1 MTQNL
6 LVASDRVGPAKR
18 LRGYRA
24 GLRRRVRRVQRE
36 ARRAPGR
43 VTQMLHKL
51 PISPHIRHELAR
63 VVLWS
68 PGSSQIA
75 IDDALLG
82 GQNGL
87 SAAEYAAATG
97 DLFWP
102 SRRVVDGPHA
112 DLLRRSRNA
121 GELSDEEILDSP
133 YGQMA
138 ARCIDVSGQYF
149 SATDAA
155 GIVEIARDF
164 IDRTLS
170 DVPGVTTTRARQ
182 SRAGTPILVAPIA
195 HSDLYQ
201 VVDGHHRI
209 ASLAI
214 QGHETF
220 PARVRRSRVRTPVQD
235 LLDEMSWIGGNQ
247 ELYQPI
253 DAPELERD
261 WVTVRR
267 CTDRL
272 GAMDQVTA
280 RLGIEPDTS
289 SYLDVASCYGWF
301 VAKMRDRGF
310 DAYGIERDPLAPSL
324 GVGAYGLDPNRI
336 SVGDAVEL
344 LTANQRRYD
353 VVSCFSLLH
362 HFVLGRGST
371 DAEGLLELL
380 DQATGRVLFLDTG
393 QANEAWFKE
402 SLPEWDPPFIAK
414 FLEKNST
421 FDEIIDWG
429 PDADAVP
436 PYQDN
441 YGRHLFACIRMST

>member
-1 MTQNL
+1 M
-6 LVASDRVGPAKR
+6 
-18 LRGYRA
+18 
-24 GLRRRVRRVQRE
+24 
-36 ARRAPGR
+36 
-43 VTQMLHKL
+43 
-51 PISPHIRHELAR
+51 
-63 VVLWS
+63 
-68 PGSSQIA
+68 
-75 IDDALLG
+75 
-82 GQNGL
+82 
-87 SAAEYAAATG
+87 SATEYAAATG

-112 DLLRRSRNA
+112 DLLRRFRD
-121 GELSDEEILDSP
+121 GGDFSDEEILDSP
-133 YGQMA
+133 YGRMA
-138 ARCIDVSGQYF
+138 ARCIELSGQYF

-164 IDRTLS
+164 IDRSFS
-170 DVPGVTTTRARQ
+170 DIPGATTRRARQ
-182 SRAGTPILVAPIA
+182 SRAGTPILVAPVA
-195 HSDLYQ
+195 HSNLYQ

-214 QGHETF
+214 QGNEMF

-253 DAPELERD
+253 DAPELERE

-272 GAMDQVTA
+272 GAMDKVTA
-280 RLGIEPDTS
+280 RLGIEPGTS

-301 VAKMRDRGF
+301 VAQMRDRGF

-324 GVGAYGLDPNRI
+324 GAGAYGLDPSRI
-336 SVGDAVEL
+336 TVGDAVEL
-344 LTANQRRYD
+344 LRADQRRHD
-353 VVSCFSLLH
+353 IVSCFSLLH

-380 DQATGRVLFLDTG
+380 DRATGRVLFLDTG

-421 FDEIIDWG
+421 FDEIIDCG

-441 YGRHLFACIRMST
+441 YGRHLFACVRKSS

>member
-1 MTQNL
+1 MTQDL
-6 LVASDRVGPAKR
+6 YLASDRVRPAKS
-18 LRGYRA
+18 LRGHRA

-36 ARRAPGR
+36 ARRLPGR
-43 VTQMLHKL
+43 LIRMLHKI
-51 PISPHIRHELAR
+51 PISPHLRHELAR
-63 VVLWS
+63 VVLWN
-68 PGSSQIA
+68 PGKRQIA
-75 IDDALLG
+75 IDRALLG
-82 GQNGL
+82 GQNGM
-87 SAAEYAAATG
+87 SAAEYAEATG

-112 DLLRRSRNA
+112 DLLRRSRND
-121 GELSDEEILDSP
+121 GDLNDQEILDSP
-133 YGQMA
+133 YGRMA
-138 ARCIDVSGQYF
+138 ARSIEVSGQYF

-164 IDRTLS
+164 IDRS
-170 DVPGVTTTRARQ
+170 FSNAPGTTTRRPRQ

-214 QGHETF
+214 QGDATF
-220 PARVRRSRVRTPVQD
+220 LARVRRSRVRTPLQD

-280 RLGIEPDTS
+280 GLGIEPGTS

-301 VAKMRDRGF
+301 VAQLRDRGF

-324 GVGAYGLDPNRI
+324 GAGAYGLDPSRI
-336 SVGDAVEL
+336 FVGDAVEL
-344 LTANQRRYD
+344 LAADQKRYD

-371 DAEGLLELL
+371 DAEGLVELL
-380 DQATGRVLFLDTG
+380 DRATGRVLFLDTG
-393 QANEAWFKE
+393 QANEAWFRE

-421 FDEIIDWG
+421 FDEIIDCG

-441 YGRHLFACIRMST
+441 YGRHLFACIRKSS

>member
-1 MTQNL
+1 MTQD
-6 LVASDRVGPAKR
+6 VALDRVGPAKR

-24 GLRRRVRRVQRE
+24 GLRRRIRRVQRE
-36 ARRAPGR
+36 ARRLPGR
-43 VTQMLHKL
+43 ITPMLRKL

-63 VVLWS
+63 VALWN
-68 PGSSQIA
+68 PRSSQIA

-112 DLLRRSRNA
+112 DLLRQARNA
-121 GELSDEEILDSP
+121 GDLSDEEILDSP
-133 YGQMA
+133 YGRMA

-164 IDRTLS
+164 IDRTLF
-170 DVPGVTTTRARQ
+170 DVRGATTRRARQ
-182 SRAGTPILVAPIA
+182 SRAGTPILVAPVA

-220 PARVRRSRVRTPVQD
+220 SARVRRSRIPTPVQD
-235 LLDEMSWIGGNQ
+235 LLDEMSWIGGKR

-272 GAMDQVTA
+272 GAMDLVTA
-280 RLGIEPDTS
+280 RLGIEPSTS

-301 VAKMRDRGF
+301 VAQMRDRGF

-324 GVGAYGLDPNRI
+324 GAGAYGLDPSRI

-344 LTANQRRYD
+344 LGGDQKRYD

-380 DQATGRVLFLDTG
+380 DQVTGRVLFLDTG

-429 PDADAVP
+429 SDADAVP

-441 YGRHLFACIRMST
+441 YGRHLFACIRMSS

>member
-1 MTQNL
+1 VTQD
-6 LVASDRVGPAKR
+6 LVVSDRVGPAKR

-102 SRRVVDGPHA
+102 SRRVVDGPHS

-138 ARCIDVSGQYF
+138 ARCIDMSGQYF

-164 IDRTLS
+164 IDRTFS
-170 DVPGVTTTRARQ
+170 DDPGVTTTRARQ

-214 QGHETF
+214 QGRETF
-220 PARVRRSRVRTPVQD
+220 PARVRRSRVRTPVQE
-235 LLDEMSWIGGNQ
+235 LLEEMSWIGGNQ

-261 WVTVRR
+261 WATVRR

-301 VAKMRDRGF
+301 VAEMRDRGF

-324 GVGAYGLDPNRI
+324 GVGAYGLDPSRI
-336 SVGDAVEL
+336 FVGDAVEL
-344 LTANQRRYD
+344 LRADKKRYD

-402 SLPEWDPPFIAK
+402 SLPEWDPQFIAK

-436 PYQDN
+436 PYEDN
-441 YGRHLFACIRMST
+441 YGRHLFACMRMSI

>member
-1 MTQNL
+1 VTQDL
-6 LVASDRVGPAKR
+6 LVVSERVGPAKR

-36 ARRAPGR
+36 ARRLPGR

-87 SAAEYAAATG
+87 SASEYAATTG

-112 DLLRRSRNA
+112 DLLRRARNA
-121 GELSDEEILDSP
+121 GDLSDEEILDSP
-133 YGQMA
+133 YGRMA
-138 ARCIDVSGQYF
+138 AGCIDVSGQYF

-170 DVPGVTTTRARQ
+170 HVPRTTTRRARQ
-182 SRAGTPILVAPIA
+182 SRAGTPILVAPVA

-214 QGHETF
+214 QGQETF

-272 GAMDQVTA
+272 AGMDQVTA
-280 RLGIEPDTS
+280 RLGIEPSTS

-301 VAKMRDRGF
+301 VAQMRDRGF
-310 DAYGIERDPLAPSL
+310 DAYGIERDPLALSL
-324 GVGAYGLDPNRI
+324 GAGAYGLDPSQI

-344 LTANQRRYD
+344 LRGDQKRYD
-353 VVSCFSLLH
+353 LVSCFSLLH
-362 HFVLGRGST
+362 HFVLGRGSV

-421 FDEIIDWG
+421 FNEIIDCG

-441 YGRHLFACIRMST
+441 YGRHLFACIRKSS

>member
-1 MTQNL
+1 VTRDL
-6 LVASDRVGPAKR
+6 DIASVRISPAKR

-36 ARRAPGR
+36 ARRLPGR
-43 VTQMLHKL
+43 VTQLLHKL
-51 PISPHIRHELAR
+51 PIAPDIRHELAR
-63 VVLWS
+63 VILWK

-112 DLLRRSRNA
+112 DLLRRARQA

-133 YGQMA
+133 YGRMA
-138 ARCIDVSGQYF
+138 ARCIAVFGQYF
-149 SATDAA
+149 SATDPA

-170 DVPGVTTTRARQ
+170 DVPGATTRRPRQ
-182 SRAGTPILVAPIA
+182 SRAGTPILVARVA
-195 HSDLYQ
+195 HCDLYQ

-214 QGHETF
+214 QGQKILS
-220 PARVRRSRVRTPVQD
+220 ARVRRPRVRTPLQD
-235 LLDEMSWIGGNQ
+235 LLDEMSWIGGNR

-253 DAPELERD
+253 DAPELQRD

-272 GAMDQVTA
+272 GAMD
-280 RLGIEPDTS
+280 
-289 SYLDVASCYGWF
+289 
-301 VAKMRDRGF
+301 
-310 DAYGIERDPLAPSL
+310 
-324 GVGAYGLDPNRI
+324 
-336 SVGDAVEL
+336 
-344 LTANQRRYD
+344 
-353 VVSCFSLLH
+353 
-362 HFVLGRGST
+362 
-371 DAEGLLELL
+371 
-380 DQATGRVLFLDTG
+380 
-393 QANEAWFKE
+393 
-402 SLPEWDPPFIAK
+402 
-414 FLEKNST
+414 
-421 FDEIIDWG
+421 
-429 PDADAVP
+429 
-436 PYQDN
+436 
-441 YGRHLFACIRMST
+441 

>member
-1 MTQNL
+1 VTL
-6 LVASDRVGPAKR
+6 DLDLASDRVSPAKR

-24 GLRRRVRRVQRE
+24 GLRRRVRRAQRE
-36 ARRAPGR
+36 ARRLPGR
-43 VTQMLHKL
+43 VTRMLHKL
-51 PISPHIRHELAR
+51 PIPPHIRHELAR
-63 VVLWS
+63 VTLWK

-112 DLLRRSRNA
+112 DLLRRARQA

-133 YGQMA
+133 YGRMA
-138 ARCIDVSGQYF
+138 ARCIDVFGQYF

-164 IDRTLS
+164 IDRTLYGS
-170 DVPGVTTTRARQ
+170 AGVTARRARQ
-182 SRAGTPILVAPIA
+182 SRAGTPILVAPVA
-195 HSDLYQ
+195 HCDLYQ
-201 VVDGHHRI
+201 VVDGHHRV

-214 QGHETF
+214 HGHKTF
-220 PARVRRSRVRTPVQD
+220 SARVRRPRVRTPVQD
-235 LLDEMSWIGGNQ
+235 LLDEMSWIGGNH

-253 DAPELERD
+253 EAPELQRD

-272 GAMDQVTA
+272 GAMDEFTA
-280 RLGIEPDTS
+280 RLGIEPGTS

-301 VAKMRDRGF
+301 VAQMRDRGF

-324 GVGAYGLDPNRI
+324 AAGAYGLEPSRI

-344 LTANQRRYD
+344 LRANRKRYD

-393 QANEAWFKE
+393 QSNEAWFKE
-402 SLPEWDPPFIAK
+402 SLPEWDPSFIAK

-421 FDEIIDWG
+421 FNEIIDLG

-441 YGRHLFACIRMST
+441 YGRHLFACIRKSS

>member
-1 MTQNL
+1 VTQNL
-6 LVASDRVGPAKR
+6 LVASDRVGPAKPP
-18 LRGYRA
+18 RGYRA

-112 DLLRRSRNA
+112 ELLRRSRNA

-138 ARCIDVSGQYF
+138 ARSIDVSGQYF
-149 SATDAA
+149 SATD
-155 GIVEIARDF
+155 F
-164 IDRTLS
+164 IDRTFS
-170 DVPGVTTTRARQ
+170 DDPGATTTRARQ

-195 HSDLYQ
+195 HSDMYQ

-214 QGHETF
+214 QGRETF

-235 LLDEMSWIGGNQ
+235 LLEEMSWIGGNQ

-261 WVTVRR
+261 WATVRR